1 MEFQDT
7 QSYRCFKS
15 ICLWSLLSDL
25 IVILSF
31 FASYVF
37 SFVYHDWGYVG
48 WIVPLIVKLFFVLC
62 FAIANGYLV
71 FVLYL
76 AYRKREQNIPLVLV
90 NKTEQI
96 FNKTFANN
104 LIKKILV
111 FISIFSFI
119 LNLFISIINLYT
131 IIACFITLG
140 ILLLINSRK

>member
-76 AYRKREQNIPLVLV
+76 EYRKRKQNIPLVLV

-119 LNLFISIINLYT
+119 INLFISIINFYT